1 MPEKEIQIKIGG
13 DYGRGSFKMT
23 YQVANTLNPN
33 SKENTIVFSIFEAK
47 DYRINIKIAMSRFE
61 KQLEDLQKMK
71 YKYVTEI
78 IFLLKL
84 IFLI

>member
-1 MPEKEIQIKIGG
+1 MPEKEIQIKIGR
-13 DYGRGSFKMT
+13 DYGGGSFKMT

-47 DYRINIKIAMSRFE
+47 DYRINIKVAMSRFE

-78 IFLLKL
+78 IFLLNNL
-84 IFLI
+84 FF